1 MNFRPSIGSI
11 GVVSRRG
18 FVKGVG
24 AGAVLL
30 GTGAVGEAAASTPG
44 PPDYP
49 FRLGVASGDP
59 LPDSVVLW
67 TRLAVDPVAP
77 DGSGGMPP
85 RRFPVRWEVAEDE
98 RFRRVVK
105 RGVATATPELGHSV
119 HPEVWGLQPNRE
131 YYYRFRAGSE
141 ISPVGRTKTAP
152 ALGTRGGAVSF
163 AIASCQHYAHG
174 HYTALG
180 HLAEEDLD
188 VAFHLGDYIYES
200 GAKGS
205 IERPHLPA
213 AEIVSLADYRV
224 RYGQY
229 KSDPNLLAAHAAVP
243 WVVVPDDHE
252 VENNWA
258 DEVPEESSD
267 TEGRAFLARR
277 AAALQAY
284 YENLPLRASAL
295 PNGIDMQLYRQL
307 SYGNLIDFNMLD
319 TRQYRDDQA
328 AGDGWEQAYPEAAL
342 DPNRTMM
349 GWEQE
354 RWLLNNLA
362 RSSARWQVLGNQAPM
377 AETDTVPGPGKEVHM
392 DPWDGY
398 VANRNR
404 ILQGALD
411 RDVANLVVITGDRH
425 KNYASDLLS
434 DYNDPDSPVVGSEF
448 VTTSVSSTGNGGDM
462 HGGSDKPTDDGE
474 LMLAANPHMKFFNA
488 QRGYVRCRVTPDQW
502 RTDFRVVRTSPSR
515 ARRSAPERPTWW
527 RTASPAPSATP
538 NPALHVGGRGA
549 CRLVAR
555 HAGLNG

>member
-1 MNFRPSIGSI
+1 
-11 GVVSRRG
+11 
-18 FVKGVG
+18 
-24 AGAVLL
+24 
-30 GTGAVGEAAASTPG
+30 
-44 PPDYP
+44 
-49 FRLGVASGDP
+49 
-59 LPDSVVLW
+59 
-67 TRLAVDPVAP
+67 
-77 DGSGGMPP
+77 
-85 RRFPVRWEVAEDE
+85 
-98 RFRRVVK
+98 
-105 RGVATATPELGHSV
+105 V

-131 YYYRFRAGSE
+131 YYYRFRAGTE

-152 ALGTRGGAVSF
+152 AFGARVGAVSF
-163 AIASCQHYAHG
+163 AFASCQHYAHG

-205 IERPHLPA
+205 IGRPHLPA
-213 AEIVSLADYRV
+213 AEIVSLADYRI

-284 YENLPLRASAL
+284 YENLPLRASAM

-328 AGDGWEQAYPEAAL
+328 GGDGWQEAYPEGAL
-342 DPNRTMM
+342 DPGRTMM

-354 RWLLNNLA
+354 AWLLNNFA
-362 RSSARWQVLGNQAPM
+362 RSSARWQVLGNQAPI
-377 AETDTVPGPGKEVHM
+377 AETDIVPGPGKKVHM

-425 KNYASDLLS
+425 KNYACDLLS
-434 DYNDPDSPVVGSEF
+434 DYNEPDSPVVGSEF
-448 VTTSVSSTGNGGDM
+448 VASSVSSTGDGGDM
-462 HGGSDKPTDDGE
+462 HGGRDNPADDGE
-474 LMLAANPHMKFFNA
+474 LLLAANPHMKFFNA
-488 QRGYVRCRVTPDQW
+488 QRGYVRCRVTPDEW
-502 RTDFRVVRTSPSR
+502 RTDFRIVPYVTEPGAPISTRATYVV
-515 ARRSAPERPTWW
+515 E
-527 RTASPAPSATP
+527 
-538 NPALHVGGRGA
+538 
-549 CRLVAR
+549 
-555 HAGLNG
+555 NGVPGPQRDT